1 VKIDTTIKAVTA
13 PRSKDAKSTKGQ
25 MLASA
30 ADPASV
36 SDDVRLTSTS
46 GKLRQFETEL
56 ADVDVADSGKVEAVR
71 QAIADGMRT
80 LRQNALVKAAKG
92 LTTIEEVLRVTAAD

>member
-1 VKIDTTIKAVTA
+1 MKIDTTIKAVTA

-71 QAIADGMRT
+71 QAIADGSFS
-80 LRQNALVKAAKG
+80 VD
-92 LTTIEEVLRVTAAD
+92 EEVVAEGLIQESVDNITQQARR

>member
-71 QAIADGMRT
+71 QAIADGSFS
-80 LRQNALVKAAKG
+80 VD
-92 LTTIEEVLRVTAAD
+92 EEVVAEGLIQESVDNITQQARR

>member
-25 MLASA
+25 MLASP

-71 QAIADGMRT
+71 QAIADGSFS
-80 LRQNALVKAAKG
+80 VD
-92 LTTIEEVLRVTAAD
+92 EEVVAEGLIQESVDNITQQARR

>member
-1 VKIDTTIKAVTA
+1 MKIDPTVKSVA
-13 PRSKDAKSTKGQ
+13 PSRSKDTKAGKSRNMTG
-25 MLASA
+25 LAN
-30 ADPASV
+30 PASV

-71 QAIADGMRT
+71 QAIADGSFS
-80 LRQNALVKAAKG
+80 VD
-92 LTTIEEVLRVTAAD
+92 EEVVAEGLIQESVDNITQQARR

>member
-1 VKIDTTIKAVTA
+1 MKIDTTIKAVTA

-36 SDDVRLTSTS
+36 SDEVRLTSAS

-71 QAIADGMRT
+71 QAIADGSFS
-80 LRQNALVKAAKG
+80 VD
-92 LTTIEEVLRVTAAD
+92 EEVVAEGLIQESVDNITQQARR